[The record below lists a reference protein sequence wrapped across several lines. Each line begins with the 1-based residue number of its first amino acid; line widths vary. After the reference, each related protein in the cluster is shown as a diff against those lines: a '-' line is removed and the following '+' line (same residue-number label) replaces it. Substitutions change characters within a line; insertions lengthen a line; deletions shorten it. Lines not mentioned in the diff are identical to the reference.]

1 MLGRHKKTR
10 VCLEKGSVCLSEEKL
25 GSQNHFST
33 PKKTKKQQQQKRV
46 VKLSILKLENE
57 DKLKNIK
64 LQKYDFKAGTT
75 IIPGKVYT
83 YNFWHLINDTLLYTL
98 VYRWGESNTAVTAYT
113 MYRHLQQYCSHPSI

>member
-46 VKLSILKLENE
+46 VKLCILKLENE

-83 YNFWHLINDTLLYTL
+83 YNSLSSMQKSTSQELRKSGFILA
-98 VYRWGESNTAVTAYT
+98 S
-113 MYRHLQQYCSHPSI
+113 